1 LNAAK
6 AFAWLSGR
14 GYVTPDDVKAVARPV
29 LRHRVR
35 LRHEA
40 ELEGVTADAVLD
52 SLLATVPTPR

>member
-1 LNAAK
+1 
-6 AFAWLSGR
+6 
-14 GYVTPDDVKAVARPV
+14 V

-40 ELEGVTADAVLD
+40 ELDGTTTDAVLD